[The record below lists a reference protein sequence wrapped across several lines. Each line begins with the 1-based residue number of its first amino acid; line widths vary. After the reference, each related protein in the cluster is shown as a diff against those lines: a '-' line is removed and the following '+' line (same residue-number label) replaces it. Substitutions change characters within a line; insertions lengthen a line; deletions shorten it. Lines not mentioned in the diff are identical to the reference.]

1 MKPSMLKIT
10 YRLAR
15 QAAAGALVGL
25 LCAGTA
31 LAAGAGTGT
40 STGTSAGTTPPP
52 ADHSAALP
60 KRKTGV
66 VPSEQQIDINRAS
79 REQLKT
85 LPGIGDAEAGRI
97 IAGRPYV
104 SKYELVSKKVLPE
117 GLYISIRYKIIS
129 IPVEQKQTKK

>member
-1 MKPSMLKIT
+1 MKLLTLKIT
-10 YRLAR
+10 PGLACR
-15 QAAAGALVGL
+15 AAAGALVGL

-31 LAAGAGTGT
+31 LSAGAGTGT

-52 ADHSAALP
+52 MDHSAAP
-60 KRKTGV
+60 VQRKTGV
-66 VPSEQQIDINRAS
+66 VPSEKQIDINRAS

-104 SKYELVSKKVLPE
+104 SKYDLVTKKVLPE